1 MRIHPSEHP
10 SRADLRR
17 EYDELLDQYE
27 ELLET
32 IFSVG
37 RLRAWGDVHEMAL
50 DRLKYLNELEQKVK
64 NES

>member
-1 MRIHPSEHP
+1 MRIHPSELP

-27 ELLET
+27 ELLEA

-37 RLRAWGDVHEMAL
+37 RLRAWGDVHQMAL
-50 DRLKYLNELEQKVK
+50 ERLNYLNELEGKTM
-64 NES
+64 NEG